1 MMGPGRCSEGYWLDL
16 GLGES
21 LGPRR
26 ALGSWLDSVRVT
38 AASCSCSSG
47 CGEGQATG
55 WRR

>member
-38 AASCSCSSG
+38 AAS
-47 CGEGQATG
+47 
-55 WRR
+55 